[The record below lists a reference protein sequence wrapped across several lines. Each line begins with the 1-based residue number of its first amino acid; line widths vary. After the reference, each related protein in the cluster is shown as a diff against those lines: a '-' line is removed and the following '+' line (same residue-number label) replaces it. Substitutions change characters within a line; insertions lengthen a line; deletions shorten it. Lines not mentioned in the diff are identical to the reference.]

1 MALIECPE
9 CGREVS
15 DSAAVCPECAY
26 PIGAGTAPVPPR
38 AVSGSTKRR
47 WWPAVDILGRIAVGG
62 ILMFLTAAEAE
73 LGVGTGLLG
82 LVVAGSALPTWYF
95 HRMERRA
102 GSPDTALVDGL
113 EDRMGELEHRHLE
126 QMADLEERIEFAER
140 LLTKQRGQIGP
151 GPP

>member
-1 MALIECPE
+1 
-9 CGREVS
+9 
-15 DSAAVCPECAY
+15 
-26 PIGAGTAPVPPR
+26 
-38 AVSGSTKRR
+38 
-47 WWPAVDILGRIAVGG
+47 
-62 ILMFLTAAEAE
+62 MFLTAAEAE

-82 LVVAGSALPTWYF
+82 MVVAGSALPTWYF